1 MKESKHN
8 CNNIEALEADYL
20 YIATSQLPNSG
31 NGLYTAIDIYK
42 CEVISL
48 FKGEIATSKHVALR
62 VKNDKYQ
69 YFISTLDGIIMDSM
83 KEKFFAKHA
92 NGAEGFSK
100 PKFKNFEKIAL
111 DEENQVCIIAKKNI
125 KVGEEIFCGY
135 GKNI

>member
-1 MKESKHN
+1 LKESKHN

-48 FKGEIATSKHVALR
+48 FKGEIATSKHVVLR
-62 VKNDKYQ
+62 VKNDKDQ
-69 YFISTLDGIIMDSM
+69 YFISTLDGIIMDPM

-92 NGAEGFSK
+92 NGFSK
-100 PKFKNFEKIAL
+100 PKFKNFEKIAS